1 MRFTNAFS
9 VVAAFVLFAT
19 ANAAV
24 VQDELTGRSIAS
36 SKSVYELEETIQ
48 LPSPASRLR
57 RTRYT
62 ALFMLGK

>member
-24 VQDELTGRSIAS
+24 VQDELTGRLIAS
-36 SKSVYELEETIQ
+36 SKSVHELKETI
-48 LPSPASRLR
+48 
-57 RTRYT
+57 
-62 ALFMLGK
+62 